1 MDFGVPVCGS
11 HGACGRLAG
20 EKMSR
25 RSALLMLA
33 AAAMVARLAHGV
45 GMDGHRVA
53 YMVALAV
60 TLSINGW
67 LLGWYDSGR

>member
-1 MDFGVPVCGS
+1 MDDGGLVCGG
-11 HGACGRLAG
+11 HGTGGRLAG

-45 GMDGHRVA
+45 GMGGHRVA
-53 YMVALAV
+53 YMVALAA
-60 TLSINGW
+60 TPSINGW
-67 LLGWYDSGR
+67 LLGWHDSVR

>member
-1 MDFGVPVCGS
+1 
-11 HGACGRLAG
+11 
-20 EKMSR
+20 MSR
-25 RSALLMLA
+25 RSALMMLA
-33 AAAMVARLAHGV
+33 AAAMVARLAHGM

-67 LLGWYDSGR
+67 LLGWHDSVR